1 MFKWWQGPLFEETA
15 TGDGDGAT
23 LPEVKDTELDQL
35 KARLAQQDTELSTLK
50 QTLQQ
55 RPAPQPQQPQQKQP
69 TKQELEKEFW
79 ADPLGKLGE
88 LAQVVRNNTLAEVQ
102 AMQHE
107 PLTDLA
113 KQKARETDPE
123 VFDALEVQVLAKIQ
137 DIPKQYHTNTTLWVN
152 ALNQVKGEN
161 LDKVMEI
168 RGKGGQRQP
177 HSPDGPAPTSPRNLP
192 VTKKTL
198 LPDEAEIARKMK
210 LTPEQYLR
218 GKEFYAN
225 QEDMWKGVVTFDS
238 QFDRRTVDARK

>member
-1 MFKWWQGPLFEETA
+1 MFKWWQGPLFEEA
-15 TGDGDGAT
+15 ADGDGDGAT

-55 RPAPQPQQPQQKQP
+55 RPAPQPQPVPQKP
-69 TKQELEKEFW
+69 PSKAELEKEFW

-168 RGKGGQRQP
+168 RGKSGQRAP
-177 HSPDGPAPTSPRNLP
+177 HLPDGPAPTSPRNLP
-192 VTKKTL
+192 TTKKTL
-198 LPDEAEIARKMK
+198 QPEEAEIARKMK